1 MRHID
6 PSESL
11 RTTNADADFRPIT
24 QSHQEI
30 LSVCNDLANML
41 IEKNKSYGNSALDP
55 VRIFSNSDNVEQLKV
70 RIDDKLS
77 RFMHGKEFPGDND
90 IDDLM
95 GYLVLLKV
103 AIRDN
108 WR

>member
-1 MRHID
+1 MID
-6 PSESL
+6 TSDTL
-11 RTTNADADFRPIT
+11 RTTNLDADFRPIT
-24 QSHQEI
+24 KAHQEI
-30 LSVCNDLANML
+30 LSVCNDVANML

-55 VRIFSNSDNVEQLKV
+55 IRIFSNSDNVEQLKV

-77 RFMHGKEFPGDND
+77 RFARGGEYPGDND
-90 IDDLM
+90 IDDLI

-103 AIRDN
+103 AKRDN